1 MATIEK
7 RVYKTKTTYRVKIEL
22 KGFPPATASFERI
35 SDAKRWAQE
44 TETKIRENR
53 YFKTSASREYTL
65 ADAIERYLKLL
76 PEGVQS
82 TTDKTYQL
90 NYWKGE
96 LGSYAFAHITPALIL
111 SAREKLADLPT
122 ERGNRKRTPATV
134 NRYTAALSHLYTV
147 AYKEWG
153 WADENPFHKLSKL
166 KEPKGRVRFLSDDE
180 RVKLLDACQQSKNPF
195 LYDIVVLCLLSGA
208 RRMEINGLRW
218 RDVDL
223 QRKRIIFEKTKNG
236 EVRAIPLSE
245 EALEILEKR
254 YDKEKHLPGHW
265 VFPSMTRDKPIDITT
280 AWENALTVA
289 GIRADFRFHD
299 LRHSAASYLAMN
311 GASLTELSE
320 ILGHKTLSM
329 VKRYAHFTDSH
340 TAQVVQS
347 MNRKIL
353 GGAPKK
359 DL

>member
-7 RVYKTKTTYRVKIEL
+7 RVFKTKTTYRVKIEL
-22 KGFPPATASFERI
+22 KGFPTETASFDRI
-35 SDAKRWAQE
+35 TDAKRWAQE

-53 YFKTSASREYTL
+53 YFKTAASRTHTL
-65 ADAIERYLKLL
+65 ADAVERYLKLL
-76 PEGVQS
+76 PEG
-82 TTDKTYQL
+82 TKPTYDKTVQL

-96 LGSYAFAHITPALIL
+96 LGEYAFAHITPALIIA
-111 SAREKLADLPT
+111 AREKLASIPT
-122 ERGNRKRTPATV
+122 PRGKRTPATV

-166 KEPKGRVRFLSDDE
+166 KEPRGRVRFLSDDE
-180 RVKLLDACQQSKNPF
+180 RVKLLAACRKSTNPF
-195 LYDIVVLCLLSGA
+195 LYDIVVLCLLTGA
-208 RRMEINGLRW
+208 RKMEINGLHW
-218 RDVDL
+218 RNVDF
-223 QRKRIIFEKTKNG
+223 KRRCITLTETKNG
-236 EVRAIPLSE
+236 EIRTIPLSK
-245 EALEILEKR
+245 EAAEILQ
-254 YDKEKHLPGHW
+254 KHFKKDEHQPRDL
-265 VFPSMTRDKPIDITT
+265 VFPGAKGKPIDIRT
-280 AWENALTVA
+280 AWENAMMTA
-289 GIRADFRFHD
+289 GIASDFRFHD

-347 MNRKIL
+347 MNRKIF
-353 GGAPKK
+353 GDKSKK
-359 DL
+359 